1 MMINDD
7 DRTEA
12 ERLKLLP
19 RSEQRSIIALHQG
32 VADNREVSAENRA
45 EARRR
50 VKALNRLL
58 KLDSG
63 RPKKS

>member
-19 RSEQRSIIALHQG
+19 RREQRSIIALHQG